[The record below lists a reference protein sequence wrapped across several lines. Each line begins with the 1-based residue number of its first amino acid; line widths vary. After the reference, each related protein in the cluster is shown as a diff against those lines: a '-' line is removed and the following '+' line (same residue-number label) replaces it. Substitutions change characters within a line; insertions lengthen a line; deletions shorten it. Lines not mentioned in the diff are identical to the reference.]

1 VLGSLDAPF
10 LLLDPDFVRRGRGA
24 DHAGYQSS
32 VDRRPRQRMGTILL
46 VDDNRDIL
54 QLFSA
59 LLEEAG
65 HVVVTAVNGR
75 EALEI
80 ALKSRPDLI
89 ISDWMMPE
97 MDGVALFHAVRGT
110 PATAKIPIILTAAA
124 RPAPD
129 IAVQAILL
137 KPFQMPQLFR
147 LIELY
152 AKPTE

>member
-1 VLGSLDAPF
+1 
-10 LLLDPDFVRRGRGA
+10 
-24 DHAGYQSS
+24 
-32 VDRRPRQRMGTILL
+32 MGTILL

-75 EALEI
+75 EAFEI

-110 PATAKIPIILTAAA
+110 PATAKIPIILTTAA

-137 KPFQMPQLFR
+137 KPFQMPRLFR